1 MRSEE
6 MAGKVLPV
14 RARAGERKDFHRDHG
29 EGEPFA
35 TRRVWL
41 VEPGDRKAKCGCDR
55 SL

>member
-1 MRSEE
+1 MRSQE
-6 MAGKVLPV
+6 MASKVLPV
-14 RARAGERKDFHRDHG
+14 CARGGEGKDSDRDHG

-41 VEPGDRKAKCGCDR
+41 IEPGDRKAKCRCDR

>member
-1 MRSEE
+1 MRSQE
-6 MAGKVLPV
+6 MASKVLPV
-14 RARAGERKDFHRDHG
+14 RARAGEGKDSDRDHG

-41 VEPGDRKAKCGCDR
+41 VEPGDRKAKCGCDH